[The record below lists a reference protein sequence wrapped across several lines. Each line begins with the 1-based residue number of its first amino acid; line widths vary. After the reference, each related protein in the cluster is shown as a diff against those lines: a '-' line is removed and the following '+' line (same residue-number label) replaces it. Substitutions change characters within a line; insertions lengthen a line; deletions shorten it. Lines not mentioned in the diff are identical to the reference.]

1 MIKDKSSVTILGTK
15 YIIERRSASD
25 DIKLQEADGYCDT
38 NSKLIVVRNTDD
50 FKDDINTKSNLEITE
65 MKVLRHELIHA
76 FLYESGLCEQSYWA
90 VNEEMIDYF
99 AIQFPKIVKV
109 MNDLTLL

>member
-1 MIKDKSSVTILGTK
+1 MVKDKVNITILGTE
-15 YIIERRSASD
+15 YIIERRSIAD

-38 NSKLIVVRNTDD
+38 NLKLIVVQDIED
-50 FKDDINTKSNLEITE
+50 FKDDTNSKGNLEITE

-99 AIQFPKIVKV
+99 AIQFPKLVRV

>member
-1 MIKDKSSVTILGTK
+1 MVKDKVKITILGTE
-15 YIIERRSASD
+15 YLVERRSAMD

-38 NSKLIVVRNTDD
+38 NLKLIVVQDIED
-50 FKDDINTKSNLEITE
+50 FKDDTNSKGNLEITE

-76 FLYESGLCEQSYWA
+76 FLYESGLCEQSCWA

-99 AIQFPKIVKV
+99 AIQFPKLVRV